1 MEVAAQLHINS
12 GCAVV
17 GEISVVKPSTD
28 AFGPAPTSGD
38 CRPSRFQ
45 PDQPMGR
52 QGDGVLGR
60 LIQLGKA
67 GQSPTAAAFAIF
79 KKQIDVG
86 SLGIIRC
93 IGVVQ
98 QGVAR
103 HELCQM
109 LLPS

>member
-1 MEVAAQLHINS
+1 
-12 GCAVV
+12 
-17 GEISVVKPSTD
+17 
-28 AFGPAPTSGD
+28 
-38 CRPSRFQ
+38 
-45 PDQPMGR
+45 MGR

-67 GQSPTAAAFAIF
+67 GQSPTAAALAIF